1 MGKKV
6 VKPIVLT
13 GIFLL
18 ALVTF
23 SLTTNKV
30 NKDLTANMDEA
41 SLPVMYFVYN
51 GIQINELH
59 GYTREMDLLSMRDSV
74 LPIGEDRRLNMEFM
88 TYGTEISN
96 LSYQIRSLD
105 GKRLLKE
112 EENVPLSLERGK
124 NTCEIEL
131 PSLFDEQ
138 QEYNMVLTATVD
150 EKPVYYYTR
159 IMRANGCYVDESL
172 AFAMKFHDYTFRNDA
187 EDFIPTY
194 MDPATGD
201 ATTLSYVDLSCT
213 LRQITWANF
222 QGVRLTEAVAS
233 FKEINS
239 SYNVITLNYVM
250 TNVNEENEVE
260 YYNIEEYYRLR
271 QTSTRMYVLNFE
283 RRMNQIFRGENDFLS
298 GDSAVLLGI
307 RDSAVEYKGNDAGD
321 CLAFVQE
328 GELWCYDRVNN
339 TLSQVFTFRGQE
351 GIDARENWK
360 QYDIEIVRVDEAGS
374 VDFLVYG
381 YMNRGVHEGRVG
393 ISVYHYDGIAHTVEE
408 EVFIERD
415 ESFEVLKAELGEL
428 MYVNEQKELY
438 LTMNEDVYR
447 INLNEFSTEKF
458 IETKNHEGY
467 AISGSDRYV
476 AWVEADKPNN
486 SEVIYMADLKNG
498 QIHEI
503 TSGTDTYL
511 KPLAFIGE
519 DFIYGVANQADV
531 KTDNLGNT
539 IFPMHTIEIL
549 GISEDKCSV
558 IKSYHPRHG
567 YAGSVTVDA
576 QNIYVN
582 LMKEE
587 EGRFVPAGSDTIMNR
602 ETGVEN
608 GVTVSTIVTDL
619 KQTQLTLTMKEVNTA
634 GSVKLITPKHVLLDE
649 DRELEMKH
657 KDEATYYVYQKG
669 QVLLATTNVSEAVLC
684 ANRNHGVV
692 VDRNMHYIF
701 KRARDSEQKSLK
713 DLAVNAADSQASN
726 LAKSVSALLTRE
738 DASLS
743 VHELLTAG
751 QTPYDILQ
759 TTLKSARIFELFG
772 CGVDELLY
780 YIDRE
785 TPVLA
790 KTGAEDAILLTGYTS
805 SKIYY
810 FDPASETT
818 KTMDYDEAEE
828 LFGKGGNYFIVYLK

>member
-138 QEYNMVLTATVD
+138 QEYNMVLTAMVD

-239 SYNVITLNYVM
+239 SYNVITLSYVM

-415 ESFEVLKAELGEL
+415 ESYEVLKAELGEL

-486 SEVIYMADLKNG
+486 SEVIYIADLKNG

-549 GISEDKCSV
+549 GISEDKYSV

-619 KQTQLTLTMKEVNTA
+619 KQTQLTLTMKEVDTA

-649 DRELEMKH
+649 DRRLEMQH

-669 QVLLATTNVSEAVLC
+669 QVLLATTNVSEAILC

-692 VDRNMHYIF
+692 VDRDMHYIF

-713 DLAVNAADSQASN
+713 NLAVNAADSRASN
-726 LAKSVSALLTRE
+726 LAKSVSALLNRE